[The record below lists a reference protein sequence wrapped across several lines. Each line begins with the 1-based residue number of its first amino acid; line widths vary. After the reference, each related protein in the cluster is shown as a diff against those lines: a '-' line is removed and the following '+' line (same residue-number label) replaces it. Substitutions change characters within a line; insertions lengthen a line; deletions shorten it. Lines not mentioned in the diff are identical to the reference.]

1 MHPRMGQMVTDN
13 REFIDEFLVESTENL
28 DQLDRDLLALE
39 AEPGDPQRLASIFR
53 TVHTIKGNSGFF
65 GFSKLGALAHSGE
78 HLLGR
83 LRDGKLCLDDRVTGT
98 LYSMVDAVRSILHA
112 IEATGTEGDQD
123 YRDLARQLAAVAA
136 EEVATTAEAA
146 VEQPPTIAEPE
157 PAGSV
162 VVEVETAVSRSDDEP
177 APVQPSASVP
187 ASPPPAAVAPVAAP
201 TVPPPSPPGAGGG
214 VAESTVRVD
223 VDLLASILD
232 LVGELVLARNQLRSI
247 DTEDPAVLTVAQRI
261 NTVTNSLQETAVKTR
276 MQPVDHVFSRFPRT
290 VRDLAVSCGKEVQFS
305 IDGADTE
312 LDRTLIES
320 IRDPLTH
327 LIRNAV
333 DHGIE
338 SPEARL
344 AAGKPRAGRLALR
357 AFNESGRVTIEVA
370 DDGSGIDVERVRE
383 KAIARGLVTAADAT
397 ALPPERVLQFV
408 FEPGFSTAQAVT
420 SVSGRG
426 VGMDVVRTNIESIG
440 GTVEI
445 HSRPGLGTT
454 VRVHVPLTLA
464 IMPALIVHCAGERFA
479 VPQAAVKE
487 LLPVRKAT
495 TGSRIE
501 GLPHAPVMRVRGRL
515 VPLVFLDSFLNL
527 RPETAC
533 REEGTVVLVRVDDRE
548 FGIVVD
554 GTRSASGG
562 RGCRDLLEA
571 ASLSTIV
578 VKPIGGLLA
587 GLGLYTGATVLG
599 DGGVVLIIDL
609 RGLSRAA
616 ELPPIE
622 NEEALTAN
630 QAATEQG
637 DRYLVCCTR
646 AGRRIA
652 LPLASVT
659 RLEKYRAAEVQTAG
673 QRRLVRRGDGFTT
686 LRDADA
692 LLGAAVSPLP
702 PDATVNLVVIRVDQ
716 GELGI
721 AVDTILDVITAESA
735 PQAAL
740 VATGVV
746 GTVALAGLATEVL
759 DPTLTGSPSVS
770 P

>member
-1 MHPRMGQMVTDN
+1 
-13 REFIDEFLVESTENL
+13 
-28 DQLDRDLLALE
+28 
-39 AEPGDPQRLASIFR
+39 
-53 TVHTIKGNSGFF
+53 
-65 GFSKLGALAHSGE
+65 
-78 HLLGR
+78 
-83 LRDGKLCLDDRVTGT
+83 
-98 LYSMVDAVRSILHA
+98 
-112 IEATGTEGDQD
+112 
-123 YRDLARQLAAVAA
+123 
-136 EEVATTAEAA
+136 
-146 VEQPPTIAEPE
+146 
-157 PAGSV
+157 
-162 VVEVETAVSRSDDEP
+162 
-177 APVQPSASVP
+177 
-187 ASPPPAAVAPVAAP
+187 
-201 TVPPPSPPGAGGG
+201 
-214 VAESTVRVD
+214 
-223 VDLLASILD
+223 
-232 LVGELVLARNQLRSI
+232 
-247 DTEDPAVLTVAQRI
+247 
-261 NTVTNSLQETAVKTR
+261 
-276 MQPVDHVFSRFPRT
+276 
-290 VRDLAVSCGKEVQFS
+290 
-305 IDGADTE
+305 
-312 LDRTLIES
+312 
-320 IRDPLTH
+320 
-327 LIRNAV
+327 
-333 DHGIE
+333 
-338 SPEARL
+338 
-344 AAGKPRAGRLALR
+344 
-357 AFNESGRVTIEVA
+357 
-370 DDGSGIDVERVRE
+370 
-383 KAIARGLVTAADAT
+383 
-397 ALPPERVLQFV
+397 
-408 FEPGFSTAQAVT
+408 
-420 SVSGRG
+420 
-426 VGMDVVRTNIESIG
+426 
-440 GTVEI
+440 
-445 HSRPGLGTT
+445 
-454 VRVHVPLTLA
+454 
-464 IMPALIVHCAGERFA
+464 
-479 VPQAAVKE
+479 
-487 LLPVRKAT
+487 
-495 TGSRIE
+495 
-501 GLPHAPVMRVRGRL
+501 MRVRGRL

-616 ELPPIE
+616 ELPPME
-622 NEEALTAN
+622 NEEALTDN
-630 QAATEQG
+630 QAAAEQG

-673 QRRLVRRGDGFTT
+673 QRRLVRRGDGFTP

-692 LLGAAVSPLP
+692 LLGEGVSPLP